1 MSLAVAIFGHPR
13 KVTEQTHPP
22 QLNGPM
28 AMLPGPKWLSLRPAS
43 FEGGRA
49 AQYDQSPG
57 LGQQACEEC
66 TPQKGQLA
74 DQALP
79 RATTS
84 ASSAGWSSPKRQRSP
99 TRYETKKQPRKA
111 LQVSQQL
118 ALTPTQ
124 PAGPPPDQLLRA
136 EQRAGAGREL
146 IGPSLARPPTPAAA
160 QGRPTRANKI
170 LRWLGYALLH
180 GYQALGIDVV
190 DGWAHL
196 HQLAKAAASDR
207 RDLEGLT
214 PGALRRV
221 IEQDTSGRW
230 ILVGDQV
237 SKVPRHA
244 RRDAL
249 PAALVDDHP
258 GMGPPPTGRPPYRR
272 TTTNPIP
279 RNGCCSVPP
288 CVVTV
293 CIPLRP
299 SGEVFVT
306 GHRTAAT
313 GVRQAPLR
321 GIGRVFLELEGTPEG
336 SQSISG
342 RAAGHKAVIQTM
354 WV

>member
-43 FEGGRA
+43 FEDVRA

-124 PAGPPPDQLLRA
+124 PAGPPPDHLLRA
-136 EQRAGAGREL
+136 EQRAGTSLPSGGAGREL

-160 QGRPTRANKI
+160 QDRPTRANKI

-249 PAALVDDHP
+249 PAALIDDHP
-258 GMGPPPTGRPPYRR
+258 GSGLRLRDA
-272 TTTNPIP
+272 
-279 RNGCCSVPP
+279 
-288 CVVTV
+288 
-293 CIPLRP
+293 PL
-299 SGEVFVT
+299 
-306 GHRTAAT
+306 TAAPPLT
-313 GVRQAPLR
+313 QSLEMGVAACHRALSQCVSHYARLEKCLSQDTALQRPGSDRPLY
-321 GIGRVFLELEGTPEG
+321 EE
-336 SQSISG
+336 
-342 RAAGHKAVIQTM
+342 
-354 WV
+354 

>member
-1 MSLAVAIFGHPR
+1 MSLAVAIFGQPR

-43 FEGGRA
+43 FEDVRA

-57 LGQQACEEC
+57 LGLRACEEC

-74 DQALP
+74 DQALR
-79 RATTS
+79 RATTP
-84 ASSAGWSSPKRQRSP
+84 ASSAGWPSPKRQRSP
-99 TRYETKKQPRKA
+99 TMYETKKQPRKA
-111 LQVSQQL
+111 LQASQQP

-124 PAGPPPDQLLRA
+124 PAGPPPDHLLRA
-136 EQRAGAGREL
+136 VQRAGTSLPSGGAGREL

-249 PAALVDDHP
+249 PATLIDDHH
-258 GMGPPPTGRPPYRR
+258 GSG
-272 TTTNPIP
+272 
-279 RNGCCSVPP
+279 
-288 CVVTV
+288 
-293 CIPLRP
+293 LRL
-299 SGEVFVT
+299 
-306 GHRTAAT
+306 RD
-313 GVRQAPLR
+313 APL
-321 GIGRVFLELEGTPEG
+321 PP
-336 SQSISG
+336 
-342 RAAGHKAVIQTM
+342 HHH
-354 WV
+354 

>member
-1 MSLAVAIFGHPR
+1 MSLAVAIFGQPR

-66 TPQKGQLA
+66 TPQKGQIA
-74 DQALP
+74 DQALL

-124 PAGPPPDQLLRA
+124 PAGPPPDHLLRA
-136 EQRAGAGREL
+136 EPRAGTSKPSGGAGREL

-160 QGRPTRANKI
+160 QGRSTRANKI

-180 GYQALGIDVV
+180 
-190 DGWAHL
+190 GWAHL

-214 PGALRRV
+214 PGALRRF

-237 SKVPRHA
+237 SKVPRHS
-244 RRDAL
+244 RRDFL

-258 GMGPPPTGRPPYRR
+258 GSG
-272 TTTNPIP
+272 
-279 RNGCCSVPP
+279 
-288 CVVTV
+288 
-293 CIPLRP
+293 LR
-299 SGEVFVT
+299 
-306 GHRTAAT
+306 
-313 GVRQAPLR
+313 L
-321 GIGRVFLELEGTPEG
+321 
-336 SQSISG
+336 
-342 RAAGHKAVIQTM
+342 
-354 WV
+354 

>member
-1 MSLAVAIFGHPR
+1 MYLAVAIFGHPR
-13 KVTEQTHPP
+13 KVTEQAQPP

-66 TPQKGQLA
+66 TPQKGQFA

-99 TRYETKKQPRKA
+99 TRYETKKQPRKV
-111 LQVSQQL
+111 LHVSQQH
-118 ALTPTQ
+118 ALTPAQ
-124 PAGPPPDQLLRA
+124 PAGPPPDHLLRA
-136 EQRAGAGREL
+136 EQRAGTSLPSGGAGREL

-160 QGRPTRANKI
+160 QGRSTQANKI
-170 LRWLGYALLH
+170 LRWLGCALLH

-237 SKVPRHA
+237 SKVPPHA

-258 GMGPPPTGRPPYRR
+258 GSGLRLRDA
-272 TTTNPIP
+272 
-279 RNGCCSVPP
+279 
-288 CVVTV
+288 
-293 CIPLRP
+293 PL
-299 SGEVFVT
+299 
-306 GHRTAAT
+306 TAAPPLT
-313 GVRQAPLR
+313 QSLEMGVAACHRALSQCVSHYARLEK
-321 GIGRVFLELEGTPEG
+321 FL
-336 SQSISG
+336 SQDT
-342 RAAGHKAVIQTM
+342 ALQ
-354 WV
+354 

>member
-1 MSLAVAIFGHPR
+1 MSLAVAIFGQPR
-13 KVTEQTHPP
+13 KVTEQTHPL

-49 AQYDQSPG
+49 VQYDQSPG

-124 PAGPPPDQLLRA
+124 PAGPPPDHLLRA
-136 EQRAGAGREL
+136 EQRAGTSLPSGGAGREL

-160 QGRPTRANKI
+160 QDCPTRAYKI

-180 GYQALGIDVV
+180 GYQALGY
-190 DGWAHL
+190 ALL
-196 HQLAKAAASDR
+196 HALSTVGRTSTNLLRQPPQTVGTSK
-207 RDLEGLT
+207 
-214 PGALRRV
+214 ALR
-221 IEQDTSGRW
+221 QG
-230 ILVGDQV
+230 
-237 SKVPRHA
+237 
-244 RRDAL
+244 
-249 PAALVDDHP
+249 
-258 GMGPPPTGRPPYRR
+258 
-272 TTTNPIP
+272 
-279 RNGCCSVPP
+279 
-288 CVVTV
+288 
-293 CIPLRP
+293 P
-299 SGEVFVT
+299 SGASSNKTHLVAGFWS
-306 GHRTAAT
+306 AT
-313 GVRQAPLR
+313 RSARCHVMPG
-321 GIGRVFLELEGTPEG
+321 GTPFR
-336 SQSISG
+336 Q
-342 RAAGHKAVIQTM
+342 H
-354 WV
+354 

>member
-1 MSLAVAIFGHPR
+1 MSLAVAIFGQPR

-84 ASSAGWSSPKRQRSP
+84 TSSAGWASPKRQKSP

-111 LQVSQQL
+111 LQVSQQP

-124 PAGPPPDQLLRA
+124 PAGTSPDHLLPA
-136 EQRAGAGREL
+136 EQRAGTSLPSGGAGREL

-170 LRWLGYALLH
+170 LRWLGSFMGTRL
-180 GYQALGIDVV
+180 
-190 DGWAHL
+190 WASTL
-196 HQLAKAAASDR
+196 STVGRTSTNLPRQPPQTVGTSK
-207 RDLEGLT
+207 
-214 PGALRRV
+214 ALR
-221 IEQDTSGRW
+221 QG
-230 ILVGDQV
+230 
-237 SKVPRHA
+237 
-244 RRDAL
+244 
-249 PAALVDDHP
+249 
-258 GMGPPPTGRPPYRR
+258 
-272 TTTNPIP
+272 
-279 RNGCCSVPP
+279 
-288 CVVTV
+288 
-293 CIPLRP
+293 P
-299 SGEVFVT
+299 SGASSNKTHLVAGFWS
-306 GHRTAAT
+306 AT
-313 GVRQAPLR
+313 RSARCHVMPG
-321 GIGRVFLELEGTPEG
+321 GTPFRLHR
-336 SQSISG
+336 SMI
-342 RAAGHKAVIQTM
+342 TM
-354 WV
+354 VVASAYATPPLLPHHQ